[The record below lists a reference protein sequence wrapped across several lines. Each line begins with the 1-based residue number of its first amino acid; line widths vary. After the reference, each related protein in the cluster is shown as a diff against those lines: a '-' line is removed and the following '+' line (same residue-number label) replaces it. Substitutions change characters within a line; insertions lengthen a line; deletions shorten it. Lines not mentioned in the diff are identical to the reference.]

1 MFSIHNWKVQWIH
14 LEYLPNS
21 SSSAFWK
28 CRFFIKFRITSL
40 HLSFGLPIFRCP
52 PTSIFHALIHILLSF
67 SPHGLTISVSL
78 LLFSQLCLPHLLALI
93 ASLLIFSILIIP
105 IDHPSQN
112 AHLLSN
118 KFCSVLLSVQVA
130 LTCIRTGLMSM
141 VTCLIPSWKVY

>member
-1 MFSIHNWKVQWIH
+1 MFSIHNGKIQWIN

-21 SSSAFWK
+21 SSSACWK
-28 CRFFIKFRITSL
+28 CRFFIKFIITSL

-78 LLFSQLCLPHLLALI
+78 LLCSHLCLPHLLALI

-105 IDHPSQN
+105 IN
-112 AHLLSN
+112 HLKILIFFLTNFAQS
-118 KFCSVLLSVQVA
+118 FSVSRSHLHALEQV
-130 LTCIRTGLMSM
+130 
-141 VTCLIPSWKVY
+141 